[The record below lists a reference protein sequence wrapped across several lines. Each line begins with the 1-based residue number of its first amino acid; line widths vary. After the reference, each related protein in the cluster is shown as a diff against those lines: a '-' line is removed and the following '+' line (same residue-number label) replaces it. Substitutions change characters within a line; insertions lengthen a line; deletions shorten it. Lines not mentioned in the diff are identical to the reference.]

1 MWAEKYRPKT
11 LDEMVN
17 QKEIVER
24 LKSFV
29 KSKNV
34 PHCIFA
40 GPPGT
45 GKTTAALCLA
55 RDLYGDAYREHI
67 MELNASD
74 ERGIDVVRETV
85 KTFARVRSI
94 GEIPF
99 KIMILDEA
107 DNMCLHPETE
117 VVVGTMDNL
126 KVKSLRQLL
135 LEYGD
140 KDFDLP
146 SLNFSTLKPENDK
159 GHIVISGTADLYMV
173 VFDDGSYVLASPE
186 HPFFV
191 IKGNVVETVKT
202 KELDVGVSVATFSNH
217 FLSCHECGKLFYR
230 QHPLE
235 YYQHHF
241 CSKECRD
248 KFFGGISRNRNVEER
263 RRIALRG
270 AAAVKL
276 KGVYWMGEY
285 RKKRAEIAKRL
296 HEEGHINPQKC
307 IRKLK
312 EMGGF
317 WKGKK
322 LTEEHKSKIKEGVR
336 KAYQKPELCMELSS
350 KVSESLRSSSKYKAL
365 VESGFFKE
373 LSVKRWL
380 KSLKHW
386 RNTNFRSNL
395 EKVVAEKLDE
405 WGFKYR
411 REYVHV
417 DGVTTSIDFLVE
429 DKVALFV
436 NGCWYHCCPI
446 CGVKPR
452 CETQRRQLAKDMRIY
467 ESLERHG
474 YRVAIIWE
482 HEIKEGIFDD
492 LKERLYESLSVS
504 GHGLTK
510 IKHVKVASKEYMGR
524 YEVLNISL
532 NKNRNF
538 FLANGILTHNTADA
552 QQALRRTME
561 RYTGTCRFILC
572 ANYSGKIIEP
582 IQSRCAPFRF
592 TFLPREEH
600 DKYLRHI
607 AENEGVK
614 LLKDG
619 LDAIFEVCGGDLR
632 KAINTLQ
639 AAASLNKPVDAKVVY
654 SIAGRAHPA
663 DVQKM
668 IETAIN
674 GDFLEAR
681 KQLRD
686 MIQKYGVAGS
696 DIIRQIHTEIFRVDI
711 PEPWKIKLTN
721 IIGDIDYRLVE
732 GADEEVQLSAL
743 LARLVEAGYEIKKA
757 S

>member
-11 LDEMVN
+11 LDEMVD

-99 KIMILDEA
+99 KLMILDEA
-107 DNMCLHPETE
+107 DNM
-117 VVVGTMDNL
+117 
-126 KVKSLRQLL
+126 
-135 LEYGD
+135 
-140 KDFDLP
+140 
-146 SLNFSTLKPENDK
+146 
-159 GHIVISGTADLYMV
+159 
-173 VFDDGSYVLASPE
+173 
-186 HPFFV
+186 
-191 IKGNVVETVKT
+191 
-202 KELDVGVSVATFSNH
+202 
-217 FLSCHECGKLFYR
+217 
-230 QHPLE
+230 
-235 YYQHHF
+235 
-241 CSKECRD
+241 
-248 KFFGGISRNRNVEER
+248 
-263 RRIALRG
+263 
-270 AAAVKL
+270 
-276 KGVYWMGEY
+276 
-285 RKKRAEIAKRL
+285 
-296 HEEGHINPQKC
+296 
-307 IRKLK
+307 
-312 EMGGF
+312 
-317 WKGKK
+317 
-322 LTEEHKSKIKEGVR
+322 
-336 KAYQKPELCMELSS
+336 
-350 KVSESLRSSSKYKAL
+350 
-365 VESGFFKE
+365 
-373 LSVKRWL
+373 
-380 KSLKHW
+380 
-386 RNTNFRSNL
+386 
-395 EKVVAEKLDE
+395 
-405 WGFKYR
+405 
-411 REYVHV
+411 
-417 DGVTTSIDFLVE
+417 
-429 DKVALFV
+429 
-436 NGCWYHCCPI
+436 
-446 CGVKPR
+446 
-452 CETQRRQLAKDMRIY
+452 
-467 ESLERHG
+467 
-474 YRVAIIWE
+474 
-482 HEIKEGIFDD
+482 
-492 LKERLYESLSVS
+492 
-504 GHGLTK
+504 
-510 IKHVKVASKEYMGR
+510 
-524 YEVLNISL
+524 
-532 NKNRNF
+532 
-538 FLANGILTHNTADA
+538 TADA

-561 RYTGTCRFILC
+561 RYTETCRFILC

-600 DKYLRHI
+600 DKHLKQI

-614 LLKDG
+614 LLKEG

-639 AAASLNKPVDAKVVY
+639 AAASLNKPIDAKVVY

-686 MIQKYGVAGS
+686 MIQRYGVAGS
-696 DIIRQIHTEIFRVDI
+696 DIIRQIHTEIFRAKI
-711 PEPWKIKLTN
+711 PEPWKIKLAG
-721 IIGDIDYRLVE
+721 IVGDIDYRLVE

-743 LARLVEAGYEIKKA
+743 LARLVEAGCEIRKA